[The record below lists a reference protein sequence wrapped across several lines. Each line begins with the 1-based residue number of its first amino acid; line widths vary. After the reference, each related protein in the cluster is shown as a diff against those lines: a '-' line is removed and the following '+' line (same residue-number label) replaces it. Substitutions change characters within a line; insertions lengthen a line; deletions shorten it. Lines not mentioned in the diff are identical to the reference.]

1 MNKLKKLNIL
11 YFIIITL
18 LFLLNY
24 YYLKNTI
31 LIITSY
37 FIILIAY
44 ILILILIK
52 ISNKEYYVFNN
63 KINKKNKER
72 IIRELI
78 KKYRFEEESIISNYK
93 YKLFLDEKNLNR
105 LLLIS
110 CEDYTDDCQKEL
122 LKYCEKFLDEGKW
135 NLEVIIFTVNDKT
148 EKSIFITRFKS
159 RYNERVKN
167 KKRMMTLELDLLTN
181 NGFLLVSVFNLKK
194 HLLVTKKFEYL
205 QHNSF
210 FRFHHIIKKTQ
221 KKYEKIINKTSEI

>member
-1 MNKLKKLNIL
+1 MLN
-11 YFIIITL
+11 
-18 LFLLNY
+18 N

-31 LIITSY
+31 LLITSY
-37 FIILIAY
+37 IIILIAY
-44 ILILILIK
+44 VLILILTK

-63 KINKKNKER
+63 KINQSNKER
-72 IIRELI
+72 IIKDLI
-78 KKYRFEEESIISNYK
+78 EKYKFEEESIIFNNT
-93 YKLFLDEKNLNR
+93 YKLFLDEKSLNR

-110 CEDYTDDCQKEL
+110 CDDYTDNCQSEI

-148 EKSIFITRFKS
+148 EKNILITRFKS

-181 NGFLLVSVFNLKK
+181 NGFLLVTVFDLKK
-194 HLLVTKKFEYL
+194 HLLVTKKYEYL

-210 FRFHHIIKKTQ
+210 FRFHHIIKKAQ
-221 KKYEKIINKTSEI
+221 KKYEKIINKNEI